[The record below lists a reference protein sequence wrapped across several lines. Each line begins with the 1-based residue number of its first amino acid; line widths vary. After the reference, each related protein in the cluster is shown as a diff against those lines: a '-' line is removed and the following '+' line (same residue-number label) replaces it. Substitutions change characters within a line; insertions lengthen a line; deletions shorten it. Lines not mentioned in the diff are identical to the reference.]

1 MNKKIFDALKAPLS
15 GINLIEA
22 SAGTGK
28 TWSLA
33 TLFVRLLLGDANNA
47 PLTIDKIL
55 VVTFTRAATAELYQ
69 RFQDKIM
76 RSLDALDQ
84 AGDEDIKA
92 LIAPYCGDESHRQFA
107 RSHLRKALDQ
117 FDRAAIYTIHSFC
130 RRVLS
135 SYVID
140 TASLP
145 LSESAIE
152 DDTPLLKSLAADF
165 WRTYVV
171 YDADLAKLVTQ
182 YRIDSDSILKDIRS
196 YIGKPYLQKEV
207 VLPVDLGAAQLA
219 LQEAWQVV
227 LVELNEGSAVFWG
240 YQANLKQNIYHPLTY
255 RTLFEWLNS
264 SVVQRVFAQGKTLLT
279 DETKKQLARL
289 KPEVLQDSIKKIST
303 SFDSVAIFCHPFFLA
318 VTQLL
323 NSDQTMRNLQQ
334 QAVDHLRMHMIDWID
349 AKLANPINQTQRRVD
364 DLVADLMRLVKNN
377 DRLAAEI
384 TNTWQAVLI
393 DEFHDTDPMQY
404 DIFCR
409 SFIKHKKPVFLV
421 GDPKQAIYGFRGADI
436 FTYFLARNH
445 VDHYYTLTKNYR
457 STPAIVDSVNALFG
471 RPKAFL
477 LDIPFLPA
485 QSAIKNGKLVDGYP
499 AIVWHWLAHDD
510 SEMAVSIEQ
519 AWDSAVQL
527 TARRIATLLF
537 DKPLIQDDIGEH
549 ALTGAD
555 IAVLVSTH
563 KQGDAIRDALA
574 TYGVASISLTRR
586 SVFKSREANDL
597 LILLNAWCY
606 PGNEYAFYAGLATQI
621 VGLDALA
628 VHQLNDKARSRY
640 QALFFDSHQQWLTN
654 GVMAAWRFCMASDG
668 VASRILALKD
678 GKRRLTNLT
687 HLIELSQQQASKKQ
701 LSMNALFG
709 WFRQCVISP
718 SADESHYE
726 RLASDQD
733 LVGIVTIH
741 AAKGLQYPI
750 VFCPFLWHTHPDK
763 KTDPFLLY
771 HTENNAYLA
780 TKIMADEKTIQKA
793 QNEAFAEYIRELYVA
808 LTRAKLRIEICWG
821 NAKDIK
827 KSPLTWLLH
836 AKNYSC
842 FKEMQQEFVCTTDQ
856 LKSELINWIH
866 EYPQQMFLMQSDL
879 LMPVPLLENKTHPAS
894 SLLLMPPVVLP
905 AWQVASFSRLTQ
917 ACRRNGQN
925 RWPDRETDSVEM
937 TPKSAKTTFPK
948 GSRAGRCLHNILEAI
963 DFSQPNHAFYPT
975 IDAALLKNGF
985 DPVVWRQAALDLI
998 SGVLD
1003 VPLRHAFFLRSIAK
1017 GNRLT
1022 EMEFLLPLLPL
1033 QVDAL
1038 KKILTHPN
1046 YKLHPAFKEAAGKLD
1061 FEEVKG
1067 YLRGFIDLI
1076 VLSDN
1081 TFYVVDYKLH
1091 YLGEFIQDY
1100 EASKLLCIIA
1110 REHYYLQYLIYLIA
1124 LRAYLRSRALPLAIG
1139 GVYYL
1144 FLRGLDQQ
1152 GCGVWFDQPDEKLL
1166 LALEAL
1172 FFDQSSSSIR

>member
-1 MNKKIFDALKAPLS
+1 MNKKIFDALRAPLS

-76 RSLDALDQ
+76 RSLDGLDH
-84 AGDEDIKA
+84 ACDEDIKA
-92 LIAPYCGDESHRQFA
+92 LIAPYCGDESHRKFA
-107 RSHLRKALDQ
+107 RSHLRNALDQ

-135 SYVID
+135 NYVID
-140 TASLP
+140 KVPLP
-145 LSESAIE
+145 LSEATIE

-182 YRIDSDSILKDIRS
+182 YRIDSDSVLKDIRP
-196 YIGKPYLQKEV
+196 YIGKPYLQKEAF
-207 VLPVDLGAAQLA
+207 LPVDLGEAQAA

-227 LVELNEGSAVFWG
+227 LLRLNEGAIVFWD
-240 YQANLKQNIYHPLTY
+240 YHANLKQNIYRQFTY
-255 RTLFEWLNS
+255 RTLFEWLDS
-264 SVVQRVFAQGKTLLT
+264 AAVRTIFAQGKTLLT
-279 DETKKQLARL
+279 DEKRKQLARL
-289 KPEVLQDSIKKIST
+289 QPEVLQNSIKKISSSLDPIT
-303 SFDSVAIFCHPFFLA
+303 IACHPFFLA
-318 VTQLL
+318 VVQLL
-323 NSDQTMRNLQQ
+323 ASDQIMRNLQQ
-334 QAVDHLRMHMIDWID
+334 QVIDNLRMHMIDWID
-349 AKLANPINQTQRRVD
+349 EKLANPINQTQRRVD
-364 DLVADLMRLVKNN
+364 DLVTDLMRLVKNS

-384 TNTWQAVLI
+384 TNTWQAALI

-457 STPAIVDSVNALFG
+457 STPAIVESVNALFG
-471 RPKAFL
+471 RSKAFL

-485 QSAIKNGKLVDGYP
+485 QSAIQNGKLTDGYP
-499 AIVWHWLAHDD
+499 AIVWHWLAHDG
-510 SEMAVSIEQ
+510 SEMAISIQQ

-527 TARRIATLLF
+527 TVRRIATLLSNKF
-537 DKPLIQDDIGEH
+537 FIQDDLDERL
-549 ALTGAD
+549 LTGAD

-563 KQGDAIRDALA
+563 IQGDAIRDALA
-574 TYGVASISLTRR
+574 TYGIASISLTRR

-606 PGNEYAFYAGLATQI
+606 PGNEYAFHAGLATEI

-628 VHQLNDKARSRY
+628 IHQLNDKARTRY

-654 GVMAAWRFCMASDG
+654 GVMAAWRFYMASDG
-668 VASRILALKD
+668 VVSRILALKD
-678 GKRRLTNLT
+678 GERRLTNLT
-687 HLIELSQQQASKKQ
+687 HLVELSQQQASKKQ
-701 LSMNALFG
+701 LSMRALFG
-709 WFRQCVISP
+709 WFRQCMISS
-718 SADESHYE
+718 SANENHYE
-726 RLASDQD
+726 RLESDED
-733 LVGIVTIH
+733 LVRIVTIH

-771 HTENNAYLA
+771 HTDSNAYLA
-780 TKIMADEKTIQKA
+780 AKVMADEKTIQRA

-821 NAKDIK
+821 NVKDIK
-827 KSPLTWLLH
+827 NSPLTWLLH
-836 AKNYSC
+836 AKNYSS
-842 FKEMQQEFVCTTDQ
+842 FEVMQQELVCTTPQ
-856 LKSELINWIH
+856 LQSELINLIH
-866 EYPQQMFLMQSDL
+866 QYPQLMFLMTSDL
-879 LMPVPLLENKTHPAS
+879 LMPVALLENKTQPPAP
-894 SLLLMPPVVLP
+894 LLLTPPVVLP
-905 AWQVASFSRLTQ
+905 AWQVASFSRLTDVFRSN
-917 ACRRNGQN
+917 AKN
-925 RWPDRETDSVEM
+925 RWLGCETDLVE
-937 TPKSAKTTFPK
+937 TISKPAKTAFPK
-948 GSRAGRCLHNILEAI
+948 GSRAGRCLHDVLEAI
-963 DFSQPNHAFYPT
+963 DFSQPNHALYPA

-985 DPVVWRQAALDLI
+985 DPAIWRQAAFDLV

-1003 VPLRHAFFLRSIAK
+1003 IPLGNTFSLRSIAK
-1017 GNRLT
+1017 VNRLT
-1022 EMEFLLPLLPL
+1022 EMEFLLPLVPL

-1038 KKILTHPN
+1038 KKILTHPD
-1046 YKLHPAFKEAAGKLD
+1046 YKLHPAFKEAACSLD

-1076 VLSDN
+1076 VLSDD

-1100 EASKLLCIIA
+1100 EASKLLYTIA
-1110 REHYYLQYLIYLIA
+1110 SEHYYLQYLIYLIA
-1124 LRAYLRSRALPLAIG
+1124 FRAYLRSRALPLAIG

-1152 GCGVWFDQPDEKLL
+1152 GFGVWFDQPDEKLL
-1166 LALEAL
+1166 LALEVL
-1172 FFDQSSSSIR
+1172 FFNKISS